1 MTRLLIALSLV
12 FGLIVLGYVLRR
24 LRIPGDGFWPLAE
37 NATYYVLLP
46 ALLLVSLATADV
58 AVGNALPMF
67 SVLIAA
73 TLAVAAISHLL
84 RPLLSVEGPGFGSV
98 FQGAVRSN
106 TYLGIAAAFAA
117 YGDQGLPLAA
127 IAIAALIPLGNV
139 LSVIVVA
146 RCNPT
151 HGSNAGIAGALIKN
165 PIILACVAGLA
176 VNALELNLPAP
187 VRFSLETLGKI
198 ALPLGLLVVGAGLRV
213 RAALEARALTLASS
227 ALKLV
232 AMPAIAF
239 ALCLPF
245 ALTGP
250 HAVVAVLFAAL
261 PSAGSSYVLASQMG
275 GDATLMASI
284 LTVQTLISFLV
295 LPLLLLLMV

>member
-1 MTRLLIALSLV
+1 MIRLLLALSLV

-24 LRIPGDGFWPLAE
+24 ARIPGDAFWPMAE
-37 NATYYVLLP
+37 NATYYLFLP

-58 AVGNALPMF
+58 DITDALPMF
-67 SVLIAA
+67 AALAGA
-73 TLAVAAISHLL
+73 TLAVGALSHAL
-84 RPLLSVEGPGFGSV
+84 RPLLRVDGPGFGSV

-117 YGDQGLPLAA
+117 YGDDGLPLAA

-139 LSVIVVA
+139 LSVVVVA
-146 RCNPT
+146 RCNPKRVP
-151 HGSNAGIAGALIKN
+151 GAGVIAAIIKN
-165 PIILACVAGLA
+165 PIILACAAGL
-176 VNALELNLPAP
+176 LLNGLDLHLPAAAR
-187 VRFSLETLGKI
+187 VSLESVGKI

-232 AMPAIAF
+232 AMPGITL
-239 ALCLPF
+239 ALCPAF
-245 ALTGP
+245 SLTGH
-250 HAVVAVLFAAL
+250 HAAVAVLFAAL

-284 LTVQTLISFLV
+284 LTVQTLLSFLV
-295 LPLLLLLMV
+295 LPVLLLLMV

>member
-151 HGSNAGIAGALIKN
+151 HGPNAGIADALIKN

>member
-84 RPLLSVEGPGFGSV
+84 RPLLSVEGPGFGSL

-151 HGSNAGIAGALIKN
+151 HGPNAGIADALIKN

>member
-127 IAIAALIPLGNV
+127 IAVAALIPLGNV

-151 HGSNAGIAGALIKN
+151 HGPNAGIADALIKN

-176 VNALELNLPAP
+176 VNVLELNLPAP